1 MGKLTEQNIIRTV
14 EEMIHEGLELGW
26 IREKV
31 GCIFGKQFTDQ
42 DWEGIMIQSLI
53 RKAYTRP
60 LPDDVFHETCKEAE
74 EEMAKEADEYNP
86 EGEWFDK

>member
-1 MGKLTEQNIIRTV
+1 MS
-14 EEMIHEGLELGW
+14 EEELDPEW
-26 IREKV
+26 MREEV
-31 GCIFGKQFTDQ
+31 GCMFGKQFTDQ

-53 RKAYTRP
+53 RKAFSRP

-86 EGEWFDK
+86 EGEWFGK